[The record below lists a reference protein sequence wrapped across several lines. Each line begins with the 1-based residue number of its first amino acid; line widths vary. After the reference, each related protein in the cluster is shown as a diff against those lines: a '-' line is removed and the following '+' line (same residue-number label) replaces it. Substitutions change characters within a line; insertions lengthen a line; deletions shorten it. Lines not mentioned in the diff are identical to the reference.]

1 MQNGLGVVLAGGL
14 GGFLY
19 LQKQDKLK
27 LEEQLS
33 SELSSERSTVDELK
47 EKVSTGIRGGVRM
60 QVQESAVFAWLVCL
74 ELHVLVA
81 RLFTGSSGPQPL
93 TTTLRNLW
101 IQCSE

>member
-27 LEEQLS
+27 LEDQLS

-47 EKVSTGIRGGVRM
+47 QKVSPACMPCDVSCVPL
-60 QVQESAVFAWLVCL
+60 QQ
-74 ELHVLVA
+74 HVYCALLLKSVSQ
-81 RLFTGSSGPQPL
+81 SSKYD
-93 TTTLRNLW
+93 
-101 IQCSE
+101 